1 MTEIFIANR
10 RWTILKL
17 LAGDVGHEV
26 PARLIQRGLGQVNRA
41 HSNVSLEDIRKDL
54 RWLNAQMLIE
64 LDFQSDD
71 AFAKLLQRG
80 DDAAAGRIRVEG
92 VDEPPLGD

>member
-1 MTEIFIANR
+1 MSDLFIPNR

-17 LAGDVGHEV
+17 LAGDQDHEV

-41 HSNVSLEDIRKDL
+41 HRNVSLDDVRKDL
-54 RWLNAQMLIE
+54 RWLHAQLLIE
-64 LDFQSDD
+64 LEVESDD
-71 AFAKLLQRG
+71 AYAKLLMRG
-80 DDAAAGRIRVEG
+80 KDVAEGRVSVDG